1 MKIQARKEPEFKL
14 QEYEVLAVELNKTI
28 GLPDLDCKLLWALI
42 ATLGHVK
49 FLEQK
54 IETPSALVNPTTVSE
69 NHD

>member
-1 MKIQARKEPEFKL
+1 MQIQARKEPEIKL
-14 QEYEVLAVELNKTI
+14 KEYEEVASEINKRP

-49 FLEQK
+49 WLEQQLYNPAPP
-54 IETPSALVNPTTVSE
+54 PSPQTVSE